1 MDDTASEIDAALATD
16 ATIPREKVVQWIDS
30 TSNLPTLEKLYR
42 LTGQGYDRIQ
52 PELGSDVTCKLI
64 QDFLLQCILED
75 VHDHDEVP
83 TRWEAAHTLN
93 TWFFHLAQMEDVNT
107 AILRRAADGV
117 TQLYLASDDAA
128 RNAIEQGFLEHALEM
143 KSLHKFFEQW
153 SSDDRLRPAWERAM
167 EWAGDHPNYT
177 WNLLQQFKAKIQ
189 EN

>member
-16 ATIPREKVVQWIDS
+16 ATIPREKVVHWIDS
-30 TSNLPTLEKLYR
+30 TSDLRTLEKLYR

-52 PELGSDVTCKLI
+52 PELDSDITCGLI
-64 QDFLLQCILED
+64 QRFLLQCIRED
-75 VHDHDEVP
+75 VHDDNEIP
-83 TRWEAAHTLN
+83 PRWEAAYTFS
-93 TWFFHLAQMEDVNT
+93 TWFFHLAQMKEDNST
-107 AILRRAADGV
+107 ILRRAAEGV

-128 RNAIEQGFLEHALEM
+128 RIAIEQGFLEHALEM
-143 KSLHKFFEQW
+143 KSLHGFFEQW

-177 WNLLQQFKAKIQ
+177 WDLLQQFKAKIQ